1 MGGGE
6 WYERGG
12 RQVDYGQDGEDG
24 NDSRRDS
31 DASLAFALGLSRLV
45 YPSRA
50 SHTHAHTTCP
60 ATGPRSVNRR
70 AQEGV
75 SEGAAS
81 EVGGGRVEVCTM
93 VRDEEEVV
101 VEFVEYHLLIG
112 VAHVHVYLH
121 QSADGTA
128 QRLQPYVLQV
138 IHKYNCIFIQKIIG
152 LHQNIYVY
160 YPY

>member
-1 MGGGE
+1 M
-6 WYERGG
+6 
-12 RQVDYGQDGEDG
+12 DYGQDGEDG

-60 ATGPRSVNRR
+60 ATGPRSVTRR